1 MYLHQ
6 SRFHFAGQHDL
17 HRANSFLV
25 VFLPFFSSE
34 KFALQIVS
42 TVLHDKIDKHMGLAM
57 IEHKNKEMH
66 HKVDLVRMEGNCD

>member
-1 MYLHQ
+1 MTYIGQ
-6 SRFHFAGQHDL
+6 TPAGSWL
-17 HRANSFLV
+17 FFFL
-25 VFLPFFSSE
+25 FFSSE

-66 HKVDLVRMEGNCD
+66 HKVDLVRMEENCD